1 MSRRDTQKAPADEIA
16 GAPGEKYVWKEI
28 PGSSHDL
35 LRRRILALPP
45 GLRLL
50 DLGAA
55 GGHLGR
61 AVRGRCAYLAGV
73 EPDQTLPASARAGYD
88 EWRSV
93 DALHTGDWDRP
104 FDVVVCADVLEH
116 IASPSALL
124 ERIHEWLHPDGILLV
139 SLPNIANVS
148 IRLALLLG
156 RFRYTERG
164 ILDRSHLS
172 FYTRSSARRL
182 LEDSG
187 FRVKSVEPTAM
198 PYELAL
204 PALSRSP
211 LGGLTRGFAHL
222 SARGWPTLFG
232 YQFVIQ
238 AARR

>member
-1 MSRRDTQKAPADEIA
+1 MGSPERPT
-16 GAPGEKYVWKEI
+16 GERYVWKEI

-50 DLGAA
+50 DLGSA

-61 AVRGRCAYLAGV
+61 AVRTRCSYLAGV
-73 EPDQTLPASARAGYD
+73 EPDPTLPRSAREGYD
-88 EWRSV
+88 DWREI
-93 DALHTGDWDRP
+93 DALHAGDWDLP

-116 IASPSALL
+116 LANPEAMLA
-124 ERIHEWLHPDGILLV
+124 RIHEWLHPEGFFLA

-148 IRLALLLG
+148 IRAGLLFG
-156 RFRYTERG
+156 RFRYTDRG

-187 FRVKSVEPTAM
+187 FRVTSVEPTAM
-198 PYELAL
+198 PYELAI
-204 PALSRSP
+204 PALSSVP
-211 LGGLTRGFAHL
+211 LVGAVRWFAQA
-222 SARGWPTLFG
+222 SARMWPTLFG
-232 YQFVIQ
+232 YQFVFEAI
-238 AARR
+238 RR

>member
-1 MSRRDTQKAPADEIA
+1 MGSAERST
-16 GAPGEKYVWKEI
+16 GERYVWKEI

-50 DLGAA
+50 DLGSA

-61 AVRGRCAYLAGV
+61 AVRARCSFLAGV
-73 EPDQTLPASARAGYD
+73 EPDPTLPRSAREGYD
-88 EWRSV
+88 DWRQI
-93 DALHTGDWDRP
+93 DALHAGDWDRP

-116 IASPSALL
+116 LANPEAMLA
-124 ERIHEWLHPDGILLV
+124 RIHDWLHPEGFFLA

-148 IRLALLLG
+148 IRAALLFG
-156 RFRYTERG
+156 RFRYTDRG

-187 FRVKSVEPTAM
+187 FRVTSVEPTSM
-198 PYELAL
+198 PYELAV
-204 PALSRSP
+204 PALSSAP
-211 LGGLTRGFAHL
+211 LVGAVRWFAQG
-222 SARGWPTLFG
+222 SARAWPTLFG
-232 YQFVIQ
+232 YQFVFEAI
-238 AARR
+238 RR

>member
-1 MSRRDTQKAPADEIA
+1 VSDNEREAAVAAPA
-16 GAPGEKYVWKEI
+16 GRPEKYLWKEI

-35 LRRRILALPP
+35 LRRRLAAVPA

-61 AVRGRCAYLAGV
+61 AVRNRCSYLAGV
-73 EPDQTLPASARAGYD
+73 EPDRSLPASAREGYD
-88 EWRSV
+88 DWREV
-93 DALHTGDWDRP
+93 DALHAGHWDEP
-104 FDVVVCADVLEH
+104 FDFVVCADVLEH
-116 IASPSALL
+116 LASPEAML
-124 ERIHEWLHPDGILLV
+124 ERIHDWLHPEGVLIV
-139 SLPNIANVS
+139 SLPNVANIS
-148 IRLALLLG
+148 IRAALLFG

-187 FRVKSVEPTAM
+187 FRVTAVRPTAM

-204 PALSRSP
+204 PFLSRAP
-211 LGGLTRGFAHL
+211 FVAPTRAFAQAT
-222 SARGWPTLFG
+222 ARAWPTLFG
-232 YQFVIQ
+232 YQFVFE
-238 AARR
+238 AVRR